1 MYNIATLNKI
11 SPVGLKEFTDKYSV
25 SDDVSCCCGI
35 VVRSADMHE
44 MEFGKGLLAIAR
56 AGAGVNNIPLDRCAE
71 SGIAVFNTP
80 GANANAVKEL
90 VIGAMILAARN
101 IPAGIAWASGL
112 TGDDVSKQVEKGKGQ
127 FAGTEISGKTLGVV
141 GLGAIGAM
149 VANAA
154 SALGMNVIGYDP
166 YLSVNAALRLLPG
179 VGIRRDIKE
188 LLGESDY
195 ITLHLPATD
204 STKGMFN
211 EELLSCVKS
220 GAVFLNF
227 SRDKLMDEG
236 ALIKALDGRLGDSY
250 DGGDASA
257 PMGGDNV
264 LPADDTPAP
273 LDSDTPAPLG
283 KISKYVT
290 DFVTAGIHG
299 RPDVIVLP
307 HLGASTAEAEDN
319 CAAMAAREL
328 MDYIEN
334 GNIVNSVNLPAVSLG
349 PVAADE
355 TRVAVITKDE
365 PDPVRL
371 ASAMFADNVIK
382 AAAGGTRPSADGSA
396 LYGYALLSLAQPVTS
411 VPKVD
416 GVVRVRVLQDM

>member
-1 MYNIATLNKI
+1 MYNIATLNII

-236 ALIKALDGRLGDSY
+236 ALIKALD
-250 DGGDASA
+250 A
-257 PMGGDNV
+257 DNE
-264 LPADDTPAP
+264 
-273 LDSDTPAPLG
+273 APLG

>member
-71 SGIAVFNTP
+71 SGITVFNTP

-188 LLGESDY
+188 LLGASDY

-236 ALIKALDGRLGDSY
+236 ALIKALD
-250 DGGDASA
+250 A
-257 PMGGDNV
+257 DNEA
-264 LPADDTPAP
+264 L
-273 LDSDTPAPLG
+273 LG

-382 AAAGGTRPSADGSA
+382 AAAGGTRPSSDGAA

>member
-166 YLSVNAALRLLPG
+166 YLSVNAALRVLPG

-236 ALIKALDGRLGDSY
+236 ALIKALD
-250 DGGDASA
+250 A
-257 PMGGDNV
+257 DNE
-264 LPADDTPAP
+264 
-273 LDSDTPAPLG
+273 APLG

-382 AAAGGTRPSADGSA
+382 AAAGGTRPSSDGAA

>member
-236 ALIKALDGRLGDSY
+236 ALIKALD
-250 DGGDASA
+250 A
-257 PMGGDNV
+257 DNE
-264 LPADDTPAP
+264 
-273 LDSDTPAPLG
+273 APLG

-382 AAAGGTRPSADGSA
+382 AAAGGTRPSTDGSSF
-396 LYGYALLSLAQPVTS
+396 YGYALLSLAQPVTS

-416 GVVRVRVLQDM
+416 GVVKVRVLQDM

>member
-236 ALIKALDGRLGDSY
+236 ALIKALD
-250 DGGDASA
+250 A
-257 PMGGDNV
+257 DNE
-264 LPADDTPAP
+264 
-273 LDSDTPAPLG
+273 APLG

-382 AAAGGTRPSADGSA
+382 AAAGGTRPSSDGAA

>member
-236 ALIKALDGRLGDSY
+236 ALIKALD
-250 DGGDASA
+250 A
-257 PMGGDNV
+257 DNE
-264 LPADDTPAP
+264 
-273 LDSDTPAPLG
+273 APLG

-371 ASAMFADNVIK
+371 ASAMFADNIIK
-382 AAAGGTRPSADGSA
+382 AAAGSTRPSADGAA

>member
-1 MYNIATLNKI
+1 MYNISTLNKI
-11 SPVGLKEFTDKYSV
+11 SPVGLSAFTDKYAIT
-25 SDDVSCCCGI
+25 DDVSCSCGVI
-35 VVRSADMHE
+35 VRSADMHE
-44 MEFGKGLLAIAR
+44 MEFHKGLLAIAR

-101 IPAGIAWASGL
+101 IPEGIAWASHL
-112 TGDDVSKQVEKGKGQ
+112 TGDDVAKQVEKGKGQ
-127 FAGTEISGKTLGVV
+127 FAGTEIAGKTLGVV

-211 EELLSCVKS
+211 EELLSYVKP

-227 SRDKLMDEG
+227 SRDKLMDEA
-236 ALIKALDGRLGDSY
+236 ALIKALDGKLGCAAN
-250 DGGDASA
+250 GGPQGGNDQGENVQDENAQ
-257 PMGGDNV
+257 GDNALSV
-264 LPADDTPAP
+264 
-273 LDSDTPAPLG
+273 
-283 KISKYVT
+283 ISRYVT

-299 RPDVIVLP
+299 RPDVTVLP

-334 GNIVNSVNLPAVSLG
+334 GNITNSVNLPAVSLG

-371 ASAMFADNVIK
+371 ASAMFADNTIK
-382 AAAGGTRPSADGSA
+382 AAAGGTRPSSDGSA
-396 LYGYALLSLAQPVTS
+396 LYGYALLSLARPVTS

-416 GVVRVRVLQDM
+416 GVIRVRVLQDM

>member
-236 ALIKALDGRLGDSY
+236 ALIKALD
-250 DGGDASA
+250 A
-257 PMGGDNV
+257 DNE
-264 LPADDTPAP
+264 
-273 LDSDTPAPLG
+273 APLG

-307 HLGASTAEAEDN
+307 HLGASTAEAENN

-382 AAAGGTRPSADGSA
+382 AAAGGTRPSSDGAA

>member
-236 ALIKALDGRLGDSY
+236 ALIKALN
-250 DGGDASA
+250 A
-257 PMGGDNV
+257 DNE
-264 LPADDTPAP
+264 
-273 LDSDTPAPLG
+273 APLG

-382 AAAGGTRPSADGSA
+382 AAAGGTRPSSDGAA

>member
-236 ALIKALDGRLGDSY
+236 ALIKALD
-250 DGGDASA
+250 A
-257 PMGGDNV
+257 DNE
-264 LPADDTPAP
+264 
-273 LDSDTPAPLG
+273 APLG

-382 AAAGGTRPSADGSA
+382 AAAGGTRPSSDGAA
-396 LYGYALLSLAQPVTS
+396 LYGYALLSLAHPVTS

>member
-236 ALIKALDGRLGDSY
+236 ALIKALD
-250 DGGDASA
+250 A
-257 PMGGDNV
+257 DNE
-264 LPADDTPAP
+264 
-273 LDSDTPAPLG
+273 APLG

-307 HLGASTAEAEDN
+307 HLGASTTEAEDN

-416 GVVRVRVLQDM
+416 GVVKVRVLQDM

>member
-1 MYNIATLNKI
+1 M
-11 SPVGLKEFTDKYSV
+11 SPVTSQ
-25 SDDVSCCCGI
+25 
-35 VVRSADMHE
+35 
-44 MEFGKGLLAIAR
+44 
-56 AGAGVNNIPLDRCAE
+56 
-71 SGIAVFNTP
+71 
-80 GANANAVKEL
+80 
-90 VIGAMILAARN
+90 ILAD
-101 IPAGIAWASGL
+101 I
-112 TGDDVSKQVEKGKGQ
+112 TGRTIEVVESPQNVGAVG
-127 FAGTEISGKTLGVV
+127 AAAVAAV

-236 ALIKALDGRLGDSY
+236 ALIKALD
-250 DGGDASA
+250 A
-257 PMGGDNV
+257 NNE
-264 LPADDTPAP
+264 
-273 LDSDTPAPLG
+273 APLG

>member
-236 ALIKALDGRLGDSY
+236 ALIKALD
-250 DGGDASA
+250 A
-257 PMGGDNV
+257 DNE
-264 LPADDTPAP
+264 
-273 LDSDTPAPLG
+273 APLG
-283 KISKYVT
+283 KISKYVA

-382 AAAGGTRPSADGSA
+382 AAAGGTRPSSDGAA

>member
-236 ALIKALDGRLGDSY
+236 ALIKALD
-250 DGGDASA
+250 A
-257 PMGGDNV
+257 DNE
-264 LPADDTPAP
+264 
-273 LDSDTPAPLG
+273 APLG

-349 PVAADE
+349 PVAADK

-382 AAAGGTRPSADGSA
+382 AAAGGTRPSSDGAA

>member
-179 VGIRRDIKE
+179 VGIRRGIKE

-236 ALIKALDGRLGDSY
+236 ALIKALD
-250 DGGDASA
+250 
-257 PMGGDNV
+257 
-264 LPADDTPAP
+264 ADDE
-273 LDSDTPAPLG
+273 APLG

-382 AAAGGTRPSADGSA
+382 AAAGGTRPSSDGAA

-411 VPKVD
+411 VPKVN

>member
-236 ALIKALDGRLGDSY
+236 ALIKALD
-250 DGGDASA
+250 A
-257 PMGGDNV
+257 DNE
-264 LPADDTPAP
+264 
-273 LDSDTPAPLG
+273 APLG

-349 PVAADE
+349 PVAADK

-371 ASAMFADNVIK
+371 ASAMFADNVSK
-382 AAAGGTRPSADGSA
+382 AAAGGTRPSSDGAA

>member
-236 ALIKALDGRLGDSY
+236 ALIKALD
-250 DGGDASA
+250 A
-257 PMGGDNV
+257 DNE
-264 LPADDTPAP
+264 
-273 LDSDTPAPLG
+273 APLG

>member
-220 GAVFLNF
+220 SAVFLNF

-236 ALIKALDGRLGDSY
+236 ALIKALD
-250 DGGDASA
+250 A
-257 PMGGDNV
+257 DNE
-264 LPADDTPAP
+264 
-273 LDSDTPAPLG
+273 APLG

-349 PVAADE
+349 PVTADE
-355 TRVAVITKDE
+355 TRVAIITKDE

-382 AAAGGTRPSADGSA
+382 AAAGGTRPSSDGAA

>member
-127 FAGTEISGKTLGVV
+127 FAGTEISGKILGVV

-236 ALIKALDGRLGDSY
+236 ALIKALD
-250 DGGDASA
+250 A
-257 PMGGDNV
+257 DNE
-264 LPADDTPAP
+264 
-273 LDSDTPAPLG
+273 APLG

-382 AAAGGTRPSADGSA
+382 AAAGGTRPSSDGAA

>member
-236 ALIKALDGRLGDSY
+236 ALIKALD
-250 DGGDASA
+250 A
-257 PMGGDNV
+257 DNE
-264 LPADDTPAP
+264 
-273 LDSDTPAPLG
+273 APLG

-382 AAAGGTRPSADGSA
+382 AAAGGTRPSSDGAA
-396 LYGYALLSLAQPVTS
+396 LYGYALLRLAQPVTS

>member
-1 MYNIATLNKI
+1 MYKISTLNKI
-11 SPVGLKEFTDKYSV
+11 SPVGLSAFTDSYSIT
-25 SDDVSCCCGI
+25 DDVSSCCGI

-44 MEFGKGLLAIAR
+44 MEFHKGLLAIAR

-101 IPAGIAWASGL
+101 IPEGIAWASGL
-112 TGDDVSKQVEKGKGQ
+112 SGDDISKQVEKGKGQ
-127 FAGTEISGKTLGVV
+127 FAGTEIAGKTLGVV

-166 YLSVNAALRLLPG
+166 YLSVNAALRLVPS
-179 VGIRRDIKE
+179 VGIRRDLKE

-227 SRDKLMDEG
+227 SRDKLMDEA
-236 ALIKALDGRLGDSY
+236 ALINSLDGKLGGENAYES
-250 DGGDASA
+250 SS
-257 PMGGDNV
+257 M
-264 LPADDTPAP
+264 
-273 LDSDTPAPLG
+273 G

-290 DFVTAGIHG
+290 DFVTPGIHG

-334 GNIVNSVNLPAVSLG
+334 GNIVNSVNLPPVSLG

-382 AAAGGTRPSADGSA
+382 AAAGGTRPSSGGSA
-396 LYGYALLSLAQPVTS
+396 VYGCALLKLAQPVTS

-416 GVVRVRVLQDM
+416 GVVKVRVLQDM

>member
-227 SRDKLMDEG
+227 SRDKLMDES
-236 ALIKALDGRLGDSY
+236 ALIKALD
-250 DGGDASA
+250 A
-257 PMGGDNV
+257 DNE
-264 LPADDTPAP
+264 
-273 LDSDTPAPLG
+273 APLG

>member
-1 MYNIATLNKI
+1 MA
-11 SPVGLKEFTDKYSV
+11 
-25 SDDVSCCCGI
+25 
-35 VVRSADMHE
+35 
-44 MEFGKGLLAIAR
+44 KG
-56 AGAGVNNIPLDRCAE
+56 
-71 SGIAVFNTP
+71 
-80 GANANAVKEL
+80 
-90 VIGAMILAARN
+90 IGAQPLKRGSREGWKL
-101 IPAGIAWASGL
+101 IP
-112 TGDDVSKQVEKGKGQ
+112 
-127 FAGTEISGKTLGVV
+127 
-141 GLGAIGAM
+141 
-149 VANAA
+149 
-154 SALGMNVIGYDP
+154 
-166 YLSVNAALRLLPG
+166 
-179 VGIRRDIKE
+179 
-188 LLGESDY
+188 
-195 ITLHLPATD
+195 
-204 STKGMFN
+204 
-211 EELLSCVKS
+211 
-220 GAVFLNF
+220 
-227 SRDKLMDEG
+227 
-236 ALIKALDGRLGDSY
+236 
-250 DGGDASA
+250 
-257 PMGGDNV
+257 
-264 LPADDTPAP
+264 
-273 LDSDTPAPLG
+273 PLG

-365 PDPVRL
+365 PYPVRL

-382 AAAGGTRPSADGSA
+382 AAAGGTRPSSDGAA

>member
-236 ALIKALDGRLGDSY
+236 ALIKALD
-250 DGGDASA
+250 A
-257 PMGGDNV
+257 DNE
-264 LPADDTPAP
+264 
-273 LDSDTPAPLG
+273 APLG

-382 AAAGGTRPSADGSA
+382 AAAGGTHPSSDGAA

>member
-1 MYNIATLNKI
+1 MYKISTLNKI
-11 SPVGLKEFTDKYSV
+11 SPAGLGAFTDSYSIT
-25 SDDVSCCCGI
+25 DDVSCCCGI

-101 IPAGIAWASGL
+101 IPEGIAWASGL
-112 TGDDVSKQVEKGKGQ
+112 HGDDVSRQVEKGKGQ
-127 FAGTEISGKTLGVV
+127 FAGTEIAGKTLGVV

-154 SALGMNVIGYDP
+154 SSLGMNVIGYDP

-211 EELLSCVKS
+211 DELLSCVKS

-236 ALIKALDGRLGDSY
+236 ALIKALDA
-250 DGGDASA
+250 DG
-257 PMGGDNV
+257 
-264 LPADDTPAP
+264 T
-273 LDSDTPAPLG
+273 APLG

-371 ASAMFADNVIK
+371 ASAMFADNTVK
-382 AAAGGTRPSADGSA
+382 AAAGGTRPSTDGSS

-416 GVVRVRVLQDM
+416 GVVKVRVLQDM

>member
-166 YLSVNAALRLLPG
+166 YLSVNAALRLLPV

-236 ALIKALDGRLGDSY
+236 ALIKALDADNE
-250 DGGDASA
+250 AS
-257 PMGGDNV
+257 
-264 LPADDTPAP
+264 
-273 LDSDTPAPLG
+273 LG